1 MDHGG
6 LIKHLSV
13 LLVFATLWGCSSH
26 SGAGN
31 RNYAQP
37 LSVLETPLSTERA
50 FRLSEHFLEY
60 EKGFRVQIRD
70 LSRGLIVTD
79 WFLDGPERHQ
89 ITIRVTPEI
98 KGSVISTHLRTEAM
112 DAGRWKDVP
121 SVGSREALFL
131 KDLDRYLTQRST
143 PSKTP

>member
-6 LIKHLSV
+6 LIRSLILILAFSGMT
-13 LLVFATLWGCSSH
+13 ACSSH
-26 SGAGN
+26 SRGGA
-31 RNYAQP
+31 RNHAQP
-37 LSVLETPLSTERA
+37 LSILETPLSTERA

-60 EKGFRVQIRD
+60 ERGFRVQVRD

-79 WFLDGPERHQ
+79 WSLEGAERYQ
-89 ITIRVTPEI
+89 ITIRITPQVE
-98 KGSVISTHLRTEAM
+98 GSMISTHLRTEAM

-121 SVGSREALFL
+121 SIGSREASFL
-131 KDLDRYLTQRST
+131 RDLDHYLTQRST